1 MSVNHAQ
8 RVTAAAAALDAAT
21 AAFLS
26 FLNGLP
32 ESTTLQ
38 PLPGG
43 WTPAGHAAHIAL
55 TNDVFRS
62 VLTGGAGGSGPI
74 TPYEGTSDYEE
85 STWNMDAPPPATAPP
100 ILIPPVGIGRA
111 DAATHLRE
119 SAARLKPAIA
129 AMDPALARYCVR
141 LPWAAVSVY
150 QMCEWASGH
159 TIRHIV
165 QVNRELQIGVMR
177 SVGVTS

>member
-1 MSVNHAQ
+1 MRPQSLSPGGFMSVNHAQ

-38 PLPGG
+38 ALPGG

-62 VLTGGAGGSGPI
+62 VLTGGPGGSGPI
-74 TPYEGTSDYEE
+74 APYEGVSDYAET
-85 STWNMDAPPPATAPP
+85 TWSMDAPPPATAPP
-100 ILIPPVGIGRA
+100 ILMPPAGIGRA
-111 DAATHLRE
+111 D
-119 SAARLKPAIA
+119 
-129 AMDPALARYCVR
+129 
-141 LPWAAVSVY
+141 
-150 QMCEWASGH
+150 
-159 TIRHIV
+159 
-165 QVNRELQIGVMR
+165 
-177 SVGVTS
+177 